1 MYNQQELATIKRLTE
16 EFNSLLRSPN
26 TNYGITVGLPDK
38 NDMFHWRAT
47 LAGPKDSLESDI
59 SRSKRFFIF
68 RWDIYPYYRFP
79 KKLSK

>member
-47 LAGPKDSLESDI
+47 LAGPKD
-59 SRSKRFFIF
+59 
-68 RWDIYPYYRFP
+68 
-79 KKLSK
+79 